1 MESKNEHWK
10 DKYLDLIDQVERD
23 KARGEQMDATLRRAI
38 SRLSIACRGLDNR
51 LDDELTRFSTAVR
64 QKVDVD
70 SLGVRIDAL
79 SEAIV
84 GLDHAPDAPTYQP
97 ATSPPAIA
105 PAPSATEARVL
116 DNAGPALKK
125 LLDNVSLGPEL
136 VPQLVALREQ
146 VLPTM
151 SESHWGPV
159 IETFLSLLSTQQAQ
173 LAGDKANLERM
184 LEQVDGRLDE
194 LAVYLMGD
202 KDARKDE
209 RDSRDA
215 LTTQLHGEVDR
226 LGTHARQATELTL
239 LQQHVSTRI
248 SAINAHVQDF
258 RSREEDRIVRLEER
272 GELMRSRIDEL
283 ERETTNL
290 RQSLRYEQVLAATDN
305 LTRIPNRMAYQEA
318 IEQEFARW
326 SRYPRPVALAV
337 WDIDHFKSINDQYG
351 HKAGD
356 KVLFAV
362 AQVLRKH
369 LRNTDFVARV
379 GGEEFVAILPGASTD
394 QALRVVEELR
404 RKVSHLGFHFQGKP
418 LQVTMSCGI
427 AQIQASDTP
436 DSLFERADRGMYRAK
451 ENGRNQSVVESA

>member
-10 DKYLDLIDQVERD
+10 DKYLDLIDQIERD
-23 KARGEQMDATLRRAI
+23 KARAEHMDASLRRAI

-70 SLGVRIDAL
+70 QLNARIEAL

-84 GLDHAPDAPTYQP
+84 GLDHAPDAPAFQP
-97 ATSPPAIA
+97 PPVAA
-105 PAPSATEARVL
+105 PAVPAAATEVRVQ

-136 VPQLVALREQ
+136 VPQLVALRDHI
-146 VLPTM
+146 VPVM
-151 SESHWGPV
+151 SEPQWGPV
-159 IETFLSLLSTQQAQ
+159 VETFLSLLNTQQTQ
-173 LAGDKANLERM
+173 LASDKANLERM

-202 KDARKDE
+202 KDARKHE

-226 LGTHARQATELTL
+226 LGTHARQATELTT

-272 GELMRSRIDEL
+272 GEQMRSRIDEL

-318 IEQEFARW
+318 IAQEFARW
-326 SRYPRPVALAV
+326 ARYPRPVALAV

-369 LRNTDFVARV
+369 LRNTDFVARI
-379 GGEEFVAILPGASTD
+379 GGEEFVAILPGASSE

-427 AQIQASDTP
+427 AQIQPSDTP
-436 DSLFERADRGMYRAK
+436 DTLFERADRGMYRAK
-451 ENGRNQSVVESA
+451 QNGRNQSIVEEQ